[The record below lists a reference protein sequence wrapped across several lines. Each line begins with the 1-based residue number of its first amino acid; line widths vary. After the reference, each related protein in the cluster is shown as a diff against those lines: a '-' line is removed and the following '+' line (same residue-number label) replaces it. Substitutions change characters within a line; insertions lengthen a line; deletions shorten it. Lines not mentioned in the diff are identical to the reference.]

1 MGRALSSISFSG
13 KGLVSK
19 PANPRSVIL
28 SDKSAAN
35 INVDHNSKL
44 SIGELQMS
52 DVLTDQLAEVKAQLQ
67 EAKAE
72 NEAIKSKIEE
82 AKDKEFAS
90 KVEVF
95 EAANDES
102 KATIDELNETIKSTQ
117 ARVAELEDSLQTSQS
132 ELAEAM
138 KDMDEMK
145 KKEKAEKRKASLSEA
160 GLEEEEVNEALA
172 SFDAL
177 DDEAF
182 DSIVAMMKKK
192 AAKDDESE
200 AGMPPEVKEQMEKKK
215 KEKEAEAEEAEAELS
230 EDAFDNVETSE
241 ATLVESE
248 QTDELETARASV
260 SDWFTNHVLNK

>member
-1 MGRALSSISFSG
+1 MQSG
-13 KGLVSK
+13 
-19 PANPRSVIL
+19 A
-28 SDKSAAN
+28 
-35 INVDHNSKL
+35 
-44 SIGELQMS
+44 
-52 DVLTDQLAEVKAQLQ
+52 T
-67 EAKAE
+67 
-72 NEAIKSKIEE
+72 EE

-90 KVEVF
+90 KVEAF

-138 KDMDEMK
+138 KHMDEMK
-145 KKEKAEKRKASLSEA
+145 KKEKMEKRKASLSEA

-192 AAKDDESE
+192 AGKKYAKDDESE